1 MRNPSSDL
9 IVEISYIELLKLR
22 FFVFFLHNVNDSV
35 ISLLIKK
42 NIEASSIKFKSQKI
56 NRDDF

>member
-1 MRNPSSDL
+1 MRNPSNDL

-22 FFVFFLHNVNDSV
+22 FFFVHDVNDSV

-42 NIEASSIKFKSQKI
+42 NIEASSIKFKVQKI